1 MVVSKPPAGMPMMAD
16 DVTRRRTLNRERAR
30 DVCDR
35 WGGTR
40 ADGQTRD
47 GDESEERRARQSSP
61 IARGRRRSIVPAPR
75 ALRDEAA

>member
-35 WGGTR
+35 WGGRGRTVRR
-40 ADGQTRD
+40 ATVIR
-47 GDESEERRARQSSP
+47 EERRARRTP

>member
-1 MVVSKPPAGMPMMAD
+1 LVVSKPPAGMPMMAD

-35 WGGTR
+35 WGGRGPKVRR
-40 ADGQTRD
+40 ATVIR
-47 GDESEERRARQSSP
+47 EERRARRTP